1 VATQIHDGTGIPV
14 MAPSARWRQW
24 LVATTAF
31 ACGTAATAAT
41 KTIVIGGSST
51 VFPISQAAIQRFKPT
66 ANAKGLRFEARSVGT
81 SAGFREFCSGKL
93 PIAAASR
100 PINAKELK
108 TCAAAGV
115 RFLELPIAFDAITI
129 VVNPRNPWAKQISTQ
144 ELNKLWQKAAQQRVT
159 TWKQVNSQ
167 WPDLPI
173 KLCGP
178 GRDSGTY
185 DYFNKAINGSEDNS
199 RSDYE
204 ASEDDAVIVSCVTKH
219 SNALGYFGYDYYSSN
234 RSKLRALAVQGSKG
248 SALPSAETVQ
258 NSRYLP
264 LSRPLF
270 FYVSEKAMKAEPLV
284 RSFVATTIEAGQRI
298 AKQAGAIPLPD
309 STYRL
314 VTTKLYRNILGS
326 AYAGNL
332 PVGLTVGQ
340 TLDRSFDDI
349 KKPQFR

>member
-1 VATQIHDGTGIPV
+1 MATQIHDGTGIPV

-24 LVATTAF
+24 LVATTAC
-31 ACGTAATAAT
+31 ALGTAATAET
-41 KTIVIGGSST
+41 KSIVIGGSST
-51 VFPISQAAIQRFKPT
+51 VFPISQAAIQRFQPT
-66 ANAKGLRFEARSVGT
+66 ASSKGLRFEARSVGT

-100 PINAKELK
+100 PINVKELK
-108 TCAAAGV
+108 TCAGAGI

-129 VVNPRNPWAKQISTQ
+129 VVNPRNSWAKQISTQ
-144 ELNKLWQKAAQQRVT
+144 ELSKLWRKAAQQRVT
-159 TWKQVNSQ
+159 TWKQVNSK
-167 WPDLPI
+167 WPDKPI

-178 GRDSGTY
+178 GRDSGTF

-199 RSDYE
+199 RRDYE
-204 ASEDDAVIVSCVTKH
+204 ASEDDAVIVSCVAKN
-219 SNALGYFGYDYYSSN
+219 SNALGYFGYDYYSTN
-234 RSKLRALAVQGSKG
+234 PGKLRALAVQGPKG
-248 SALPSAETVQ
+248 SVLPSTETVQ
-258 NSRYLP
+258 SSRYLP

-270 FYVSEKAMKAEPLV
+270 FYVNEKVMKAEPLV
-284 RSFVATTIEAGQRI
+284 RSFVATTIEAGQHI

-314 VTTKLYRNILGS
+314 VTTKLYRNVLGS

-340 TLDRSFDDI
+340 TLNRSFDDI

>member
-1 VATQIHDGTGIPV
+1 MT
-14 MAPSARWRQW
+14 PSARWRQW
-24 LVATTAF
+24 LVATTAL
-31 ACGTAATAAT
+31 ACGTAAVAET
-41 KTIVIGGSST
+41 KTFVIGGSST
-51 VFPISQAAIQRFKPT
+51 VFPISQAAIQRFKPM
-66 ANAKGLRFEARSVGT
+66 ASSKGIRFEARSVGS

-108 TCAAAGV
+108 TCAGAGI

-129 VVNPRNPWAKQISTQ
+129 VVNPRNSWAKQISTQ
-144 ELNKLWQKAAQQRVT
+144 ELSKVWQKASQQRVT
-159 TWKQVNSQ
+159 TWKQVNSL
-167 WPDLPI
+167 WPDRPI

-199 RSDYE
+199 RRDYE
-204 ASEDDAVIVSCVTKH
+204 ASEDDAVIVSCVAKNP
-219 SNALGYFGYDYYSSN
+219 NAMGYFGYDYFNSN
-234 RSKLRALAVQGSKG
+234 RSKLRALAVQGAKG
-248 SALPSAETVQ
+248 SVLPSAETVQ

-270 FYVSEKAMKAEPLV
+270 FYVNEKVLKAEPMV
-284 RSFVATTIEAGQRI
+284 RNFVATTIAAGQGI

-314 VTTKLYRNILGS
+314 VTTKLYRNVLGS

-340 TLDRSFDDI
+340 TLNRSFDDI

>member
-1 VATQIHDGTGIPV
+1 MATQIYGGTGFPV
-14 MAPSARWRQW
+14 MTPSARWRQW
-24 LVATTAF
+24 LVATIAS
-31 ACGTAATAAT
+31 ACGTAAVAET

-51 VFPISQAAIQRFKPT
+51 VFPISQAAIQRFKPA

-93 PIAAASR
+93 AIAAASR

-108 TCAAAGV
+108 TCADAGV

-129 VVNPRNPWAKQISTQ
+129 VVNPRNSWAKQISTQ
-144 ELNKLWQKAAQQRVT
+144 ELSNLWQKAAQQRVT

-167 WPDLPI
+167 WPEQPI

-199 RSDYE
+199 RRDYT
-204 ASEDDAVIVSCVTKH
+204 ASEDDAVIVNCVAK
-219 SNALGYFGYDYYSSN
+219 SQNALGYFGYDYYSSN
-234 RSKLRALAVQGSKG
+234 RNKLRALAVHGSKG
-248 SALPSAETVQ
+248 SVLPSVETVQ

-270 FYVSEKAMKAEPLV
+270 FYVNEKVMKAEPLV
-284 RSFVATTIEAGQRI
+284 HKFVATTIEAGQRI
-298 AKQAGAIPLPD
+298 AKEAGAIPLPD

-314 VTTKLYRNILGS
+314 VTTKLYRNVLGS

-340 TLDRSFDDI
+340 TLDRSFDNI

>member
-1 VATQIHDGTGIPV
+1 VATQIYGGTGFPV
-14 MAPSARWRQW
+14 MTPSARWRQW
-24 LVATTAF
+24 LVATIAS
-31 ACGTAATAAT
+31 ACGTAAVAET

-51 VFPISQAAIQRFKPT
+51 VFPISQAAIQRFKPA

-93 PIAAASR
+93 AIAAASR

-108 TCAAAGV
+108 TCADAGV

-129 VVNPRNPWAKQISTQ
+129 VVNPRNSWAKQISTQ
-144 ELNKLWQKAAQQRVT
+144 ELSNLWQKAAQQRVT

-167 WPDLPI
+167 WPEQPI

-199 RSDYE
+199 RRDYT
-204 ASEDDAVIVSCVTKH
+204 ASEDDAVIVNCVAK
-219 SNALGYFGYDYYSSN
+219 SQNALGYFGYDYYSSN
-234 RSKLRALAVQGSKG
+234 RNKLRALAVHGSKG
-248 SALPSAETVQ
+248 SVLPSVETVQ

-270 FYVSEKAMKAEPLV
+270 FYVNEKVMKAEPLV
-284 RSFVATTIEAGQRI
+284 HKFVATTIEAGQRI
-298 AKQAGAIPLPD
+298 AKEAGAIPLPD

-314 VTTKLYRNILGS
+314 VTTKLYRNVLGS

-340 TLDRSFDDI
+340 TLDRSFDNI

>member
-1 VATQIHDGTGIPV
+1 VGTGFPV
-14 MAPSARWRQW
+14 MTRSARWRQW
-24 LVATTAF
+24 LVATTAC
-31 ACGTAATAAT
+31 AWGTAAAAET
-41 KTIVIGGSST
+41 NTIVIGGSST

-100 PINAKELK
+100 PINVKELRA
-108 TCAAAGV
+108 CESAGV

-129 VVNPRNPWAKQISTQ
+129 VVNPRNSWAKQISTK
-144 ELNKLWQKAAQQRVT
+144 ELSKLWQKAAQYKVT
-159 TWKQVNSQ
+159 TWRQVNSQ
-167 WPDLPI
+167 WPDQPI

-185 DYFNKAINGSEDNS
+185 DYFNKAINGSTDDS
-199 RSDYE
+199 RRDYE
-204 ASEDDAVIVSCVTKH
+204 ASEDDAVIVRCVTK
-219 SNALGYFGYDYYSSN
+219 SPNALGYFGYDYYSSN

-248 SALPSAETVQ
+248 SVLPSTETVQ
-258 NSRYLP
+258 SSRYIP

-270 FYVSEKAMKAEPLV
+270 FYVNERVLKAEPLV
-284 RSFVATTIEAGQRI
+284 RSFVAATIEAGERI
-298 AKQAGAIPLPD
+298 AKQAGAIPLPQ

-314 VTTKLYRNILGS
+314 VTTKLYRNVLGS

-340 TLDRSFDDI
+340 TLNRSFDDI